1 MKYFVRM
8 GGEQYE
14 VTVDGESVVVDGRSV
29 RAHIEDLPA
38 TPLQLLSIGTEAHR
52 VLARRGAEKGQYN
65 LSIGGHGFRVEALD
79 ERTRAIRELS
89 AASKRSAGPAHLVAP
104 MPGLIVRLHVKEGE
118 QVRAGQGLV
127 VMEAMKMENELR
139 ATANGIVK
147 RVAVLPGS
155 AVEKGALLL
164 EMEPSDDN

>member
-1 MKYFVRM
+1 MRYFVRV

-14 VTVDGESVVVDGRSV
+14 VTVDGESIAVDGRAV
-29 RAHIEDLPA
+29 KAHIEDVPA
-38 TPLQLLSIGTEAHR
+38 TPLQLLSLGTEVHR
-52 VLARRGAEKGQYN
+52 VLARRGPEKAHYD
-65 LSIGGHGFRVEALD
+65 LSIAGYRFTVEALD
-79 ERTRAIRELS
+79 ERTRAIRDLS
-89 AASKRSAGPAHLVAP
+89 AVSKRPVGPAHLVAP

-139 ATANGIVK
+139 ATANGIVR
-147 RVAVLPGS
+147 RVAVFPGS

-164 EMEPSDDN
+164 EMEPSDG